1 MAQWQRACLP
11 MQEMWV
17 QSLGWGR
24 SPREGNGHPLWY
36 PCLENLIDRG
46 VWWAIDHGVTKELDM
61 TSQLNHNNNAFTY

>member
-1 MAQWQRACLP
+1 MGSEVKASACNAGD
-11 MQEMWV
+11 
-17 QSLGWGR
+17 LGSIPGLGR